1 MSKAVKAAS
10 SKDKNPNDAQVIVI
24 TKTIASEAA
33 IAVKAA
39 NNRPIKSM
47 PILFILFLCKFLL
60 YSSTFSVAVCHMDAG
75 QSQ

>member
-1 MSKAVKAAS
+1 MSKAVKVAS
-10 SKDKNPNDAQVIVI
+10 GKDKNPNDAQVIVI

-47 PILFILFLCKFLL
+47 PILSILFLCKFLR
-60 YSSTFSVAVCHMDAG
+60 Y
-75 QSQ
+75 